1 MQFGQGR
8 GIKTICPGLNLSKKV
23 VRKVVRSGAS
33 DFSYTRTVQLRPKP
47 DAWLAGLDRLLAT
60 NAARA
65 SRERLTVMQLCDA
78 LQWLGCDGGWD
89 AVRRCA
95 AT

>member
-1 MQFGQGR
+1 M
-8 GIKTICPGLNLSKKV
+8 
-23 VRKVVRSGAS
+23 RKAVRSGAGE
-33 DFSYTRTVQLRPKP
+33 FSYTRTVQLRPKP
-47 DAWLAGLDRLLAT
+47 GAWLAGPDRLLAT

-65 SRERLTVMQLCDA
+65 SRERLTVMQLYDA

-89 AVRRCA
+89 AVRCCT